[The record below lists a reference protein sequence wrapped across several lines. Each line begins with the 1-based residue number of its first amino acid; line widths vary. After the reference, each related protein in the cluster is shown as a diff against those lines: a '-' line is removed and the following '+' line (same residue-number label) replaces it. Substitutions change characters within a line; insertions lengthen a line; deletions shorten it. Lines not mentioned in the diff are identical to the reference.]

1 MKLGHF
7 FNLNSKKKACHIANL
22 THSLTGYVNVGLT
35 LYDSNFTKS
44 WNGNKDII
52 QTAFHTKNQ
61 LKLKHIFKGYRGVD

>member
-1 MKLGHF
+1 MPED
-7 FNLNSKKKACHIANL
+7 HIANL
-22 THSLTGYVNVGLT
+22 THSSTGYVNVGLT

-61 LKLKHIFKGYRGVD
+61 LKLKHIFKGYRRVD

>member
-1 MKLGHF
+1 MPED
-7 FNLNSKKKACHIANL
+7 HIANL
-22 THSLTGYVNVGLT
+22 THSFVNVGLT

>member
-7 FNLNSKKKACHIANL
+7 FNLNSKKQGMPEDCIANL

-44 WNGNKDII
+44 
-52 QTAFHTKNQ
+52 
-61 LKLKHIFKGYRGVD
+61 

>member
-1 MKLGHF
+1 MPED
-7 FNLNSKKKACHIANL
+7 HIANL

-44 WNGNKDII
+44 WNGSKDIS
-52 QTAFHTKNQ
+52 QTAFYTKNQ